1 MVSVV
6 QKFTWAPVLAGVA
19 TAALLGISVPLHA
32 VDVKVLCELSDP
44 RLTEIS
50 GITPSRIHAGVYW
63 VHNDSGDAA
72 RIYGIDVSDC
82 DVVAELT
89 MKGVTARDIE
99 GIASS
104 VDNKGR
110 PVLWV
115 GDIGDNLDS
124 WESVSIYRVRE
135 PKKLGKKSIK
145 AKQFRFTYDDRP
157 HNAETILAD
166 PDSSQLWIVTKQL
179 ASGSIYRLPEKLSS
193 TQLNIAVNVGSVGG
207 LVTDGAVNP
216 SGTGFVI
223 RDYFDVQFF
232 AGLPPGNAQNKN
244 ALPAQIQGEAI
255 TFSPDG
261 DSLVIA
267 SENDTRIIEIMLSQ
281 DQISDVTQSSG
292 EPIPIDTESEPEP
305 AEVNGSDL
313 NYWPLVAG
321 VLGGIALVTGLII
334 MSRKPRESTT
344 GNTMNA
350 E

>member
-1 MVSVV
+1 MS
-6 QKFTWAPVLAGVA
+6 Q
-19 TAALLGISVPLHA
+19 
-32 VDVKVLCELSDP
+32 
-44 RLTEIS
+44 
-50 GITPSRIHAGVYW
+50 
-63 VHNDSGDAA
+63 
-72 RIYGIDVSDC
+72 
-82 DVVAELT
+82 
-89 MKGVTARDIE
+89 
-99 GIASS
+99 
-104 VDNKGR
+104 
-110 PVLWV
+110 
-115 GDIGDNLDS
+115 
-124 WESVSIYRVRE
+124 
-135 PKKLGKKSIK
+135 KKLGKKSIK

-166 PDSSQLWIVTKQL
+166 PITSQLWIVTKQL

-216 SGTGFVI
+216 RGTGFVL

-232 AGLPPGNAQNKN
+232 TGLPPGSAQKKS

-255 TFSPDG
+255 TFSQNG
-261 DSLVIA
+261 TSLIIA

-292 EPIPIDTESEPEP
+292 EPIPINTESEP
-305 AEVNGSDL
+305 AEVNESDL
-313 NYWPLVAG
+313 NYWPLVAA

-344 GNTMNA
+344 GNTRNA